1 MVNQWVNGTSV
12 EPLILHLVLFAI
24 DPMLPQVSP

>member
-1 MVNQWVNGTSV
+1 MVNQWDNGTSV